1 MTLVTFVIFVPWCIL
16 AGAARGRG
24 TEEWGPAGGKGETAP
39 SRDFGLRPS
48 SRRSREELRGAG
60 LSLPAPPRG
69 QSLAKGCLAGV
80 APLGG
85 LALRAGAASLAEHI
99 PPSQKS
105 PIGSKGTLKLEEE
118 DPEVGERAPGME
130 VEP

>member
-1 MTLVTFVIFVPWCIL
+1 M
-16 AGAARGRG
+16 
-24 TEEWGPAGGKGETAP
+24 
-39 SRDFGLRPS
+39 
-48 SRRSREELRGAG
+48 
-60 LSLPAPPRG
+60 
-69 QSLAKGCLAGV
+69 AKGCLAGV

>member
-1 MTLVTFVIFVPWCIL
+1 MT
-16 AGAARGRG
+16 
-24 TEEWGPAGGKGETAP
+24 
-39 SRDFGLRPS
+39 
-48 SRRSREELRGAG
+48 
-60 LSLPAPPRG
+60 
-69 QSLAKGCLAGV
+69 
-80 APLGG
+80 PLGG